1 MTPACADRRHSSTE
15 VAPISFHG
23 RRAAAVTALLAL
35 GGSIFFAAGCG
46 PAGSV
51 ASPAAATAT
60 PAPTS
65 SPVASGPQKIMGGL
79 LQPGEYTTT
88 VFKPTLHFTL
98 GDPWIA
104 LAADDPTGIGMDRP
118 DESGL
123 FAFTRLAKVVDPT
136 THQAVAAPDD
146 LLGWLLTHPGFDW
159 AGGRTSVEIAGLS
172 SEMVDGHVQGKG
184 SSELFAYDEGNLR
197 VIGGAHVRIY
207 NLPLDGRDLTI
218 LVTGYENESNFEA
231 IAKAAQTILDSL
243 VILTP

>member
-1 MTPACADRRHSSTE
+1 MEVSPTSSSGRPATSAI
-15 VAPISFHG
+15 VALIAFVG
-23 RRAAAVTALLAL
+23 L
-35 GGSIFFAAGCG
+35 IFFAAGCG
-46 PAGSV
+46 PAGAV
-51 ASPAAATAT
+51 ASPPAATAT

-65 SPVASGPQKIMGGL
+65 SRVASGSQKIMGGL

-118 DESGL
+118 DETGL
-123 FAFTRLAKVVDPT
+123 FAFTRLARVVDPT

-146 LLGWLLTHPGFDW
+146 LLGWLLTHPSFDW
-159 AGGRTSVEIAGLS
+159 SGGRTSVQIAGLA

-197 VIGGAHVRIY
+197 VMGGAHVRVY

-231 IAKAAQTILDSL
+231 TAKAGQTILDSL
-243 VILTP
+243 EIIP

>member
-1 MTPACADRRHSSTE
+1 MTSRGREATSAIAAL
-15 VAPISFHG
+15 VAIG
-23 RRAAAVTALLAL
+23 GLL
-35 GGSIFFAAGCG
+35 FFAAGCG

-51 ASPAAATAT
+51 ASPSSATAS
-60 PAPTS
+60 PAPTATLA
-65 SPVASGPQKIMGGL
+65 ASGPQKIMGGL

-98 GDPWIA
+98 GDSWIA

-118 DESGL
+118 DETGL
-123 FAFTRLAKVVDPT
+123 FAFTRLAKVIDAT
-136 THQAVAAPDD
+136 THQVVAAPDD
-146 LLGWLLTHPGFDW
+146 LLAWLLTHPSFDW
-159 AGGRTSVEIAGLS
+159 SGGRTPVQIAGLS
-172 SEMVDGHVQGKG
+172 SEMLDGHVQGKG

-243 VILTP
+243 EIIP